1 MTWNWEKL
9 ILRALERYGLE
20 RQPWQILRHNENLT
34 VRVGEEYLLRIHRP
48 AAGIHME
55 PLLAG
60 ADLPALR
67 RTELALLRHLGRK
80 GLTVQRPLADRTG
93 RDVTLLPDG
102 TVATVLTWLPGD
114 PLDPQKLT
122 EALCLRLGA
131 MVAELHRAAADFQGG
146 AVLRYDP
153 ALCRRLRADFSRMYR
168 AGCLDRRRLSQL
180 EAACEAVAEDLTG
193 EEGTTIHADLSP
205 GNLLLTEQGPV
216 AIDFSLSGWGHPMLD
231 LAGLMGLTTKTAL
244 RQALAA
250 GFIAGGGRIDR
261 PMLDRCC
268 CLRALINLALYLES
282 RWREPAFVEGLEES
296 CRHVFRPLA
305 AGREIFREDLS
316 I

>member
-1 MTWNWEKL
+1 MTWNREEM

-20 RQPWQILRHNENLT
+20 RQPWKILRHNENLT
-34 VRVGEEYLLRIHRP
+34 VRVGEDYLLRIHRP
-48 AAGIHME
+48 AAGIHTE
-55 PLLAG
+55 PLLSG

-67 RTELALLRHLGRK
+67 RTELALLRHLGKK
-80 GLTVQRPLADRTG
+80 GLTVQRPITNLAG
-93 RDVTLLPDG
+93 QDVTQLPDG
-102 TVATVLTWLPGD
+102 TAATVLTWLPGE
-114 PLDPQKLT
+114 PLEPEILT

-131 MVAELHRAAADFQGG
+131 MVAELHRAAADFQG
-146 AVLRYDP
+146 AETLRYDP

-180 EAACEAVAEDLTG
+180 EAACDAVAEDLAG
-193 EEGTTIHADLSP
+193 GEGTTIHADLSP
-205 GNLLLTEQGPV
+205 GNLLLTERGPA

-231 LAGLMGLTTKTAL
+231 LAGLMGLTTKTEL

-250 GFIAGGGRIDR
+250 GFTAGGGQIDR

-282 RWREPAFVEGLEES
+282 RWREPAFEEGLEES
-296 CRHVFRPLA
+296 CRRVFRPLA

>member
-1 MTWNWEKL
+1 MTWNREEL

-20 RQPWQILRHNENLT
+20 RQPWRILRHNENLT
-34 VRVGEEYLLRIHRP
+34 VRVGEAYLLRIHRP

-55 PLLAG
+55 PLLSG
-60 ADLPALR
+60 TDPLALR
-67 RTELALLRHLGRK
+67 KTEVALLRHLDKK
-80 GLTVQRPLADRTG
+80 GLTVQRPLPDLEG

-102 TVATVLTWLPGD
+102 TAATMLTWLPGVS
-114 PLDPQKLT
+114 LDFGQLT

-131 MVAELHRAAADFQGG
+131 LTAELHRAAADFHG
-146 AVLRYDP
+146 AETLRYDR
-153 ALCRRLRADFSRMYR
+153 ALCSRLRGDFFRMYR
-168 AGCLDRRRLSQL
+168 TGCLDRRRLSQL
-180 EAACEAVAEDLTG
+180 EAACEAVAEGLTG
-193 EEGTTIHADLSP
+193 GEGTTIHADLSP
-205 GNLLLTEQGPV
+205 GNLLLTEQGPA

-231 LAGLMGLTTKTAL
+231 LAGLMGLTTKTEL

-250 GFIAGGGRIDR
+250 GFTAGGGQVDR

-268 CLRALINLALYLES
+268 CLRVLINLALYLES
-282 RWREPAFVEGLEES
+282 RWREPAFAEWLEES

>member
-1 MTWNWEKL
+1 MTWNREGL
-9 ILRALERYGLE
+9 ILQALERYGLE
-20 RQPWQILRHNENLT
+20 RQPWKILRHNENLT
-34 VRVGEEYLLRIHRP
+34 VRVGEDYLLRIHRP

-55 PLLAG
+55 PLLTG
-60 ADLPALR
+60 SDLPALR
-67 RTELALLRHLGRK
+67 RTELALLRHLDKK
-80 GLTVQRPLADRTG
+80 GLTVQRPLTDRTG
-93 RDVTLLPDG
+93 QDVTLLPDG
-102 TVATVLTWLPGD
+102 TAATVLTWLPGEYLK
-114 PLDPQKLT
+114 PGQLT

-131 MVAELHRAAADFQGG
+131 LIAELHRAAADFQGG
-146 AVLRYDP
+146 AVLRYGP
-153 ALCRRLRADFSRMYR
+153 ELCHRLRADFSRMYR

-180 EAACEAVAEDLTG
+180 EAACEAVAEGLTG
-193 EEGTTIHADLSP
+193 GEGTTIHADLSP
-205 GNLLLTEQGPV
+205 GNLVLTERGPV

-231 LAGLMGLTTKTAL
+231 LAGLMGLTTKAEL

-261 PMLDRCC
+261 SMLDRCC

-282 RWREPAFVEGLEES
+282 RWREPAFAEWLEES
-296 CRHVFRPLA
+296 CCSIFRPLA

>member
-1 MTWNWEKL
+1 MITSREEL

-20 RQPWQILRHNENLT
+20 GQPWRILRHNENLT
-34 VRVGEEYLLRIHRP
+34 VRVGEDYLLRIHRP
-48 AAGIHME
+48 VAEIHME

-67 RTELALLRHLGRK
+67 RTELALLWHLGRK
-80 GLTVQRPLADRTG
+80 GLTVQRPLPDLEG
-93 RDVTLLPDG
+93 RDVTLLSDG
-102 TVATVLTWLPGD
+102 TVATVLTWLPGE
-114 PLDPQKLT
+114 PLEPEKLT

-131 MVAELHRAAADFQGG
+131 LTAELHRAAADFQG
-146 AVLRYDP
+146 VEILRYDP

-168 AGCLDRRRLSQL
+168 AGCLDRRCLSRM
-180 EAACEAVAEDLTG
+180 EAACDAVAEGLTG
-193 EEGTTIHADLSP
+193 GEGTTIHADLSP
-205 GNLLLTEQGPV
+205 GNLLLTERDPV

-231 LAGLMGLTTKTAL
+231 LAGLMGLTAKTEL

-250 GFIAGGGRIDR
+250 GFTAGGGQIDR

-282 RWREPAFVEGLEES
+282 RWREPAFAKGLEES
-296 CRHVFRPLA
+296 CRRVFRPLA

>member
-1 MTWNWEKL
+1 MTWNREEL

-20 RQPWQILRHNENLT
+20 RQPWRILRHNENLT
-34 VRVGEEYLLRIHRP
+34 VRVGEAYLLRIHRP

-55 PLLAG
+55 PLLSG
-60 ADLPALR
+60 TDPLALR
-67 RTELALLRHLGRK
+67 KTEVALLRHLGKK

-102 TVATVLTWLPGD
+102 TAATMLTWLPGE
-114 PLDPQKLT
+114 PLAPEKLT

-131 MVAELHRAAADFQGG
+131 MVAELHRAAADFQG
-146 AVLRYDP
+146 AETLRYDR
-153 ALCRRLRADFSRMYR
+153 ALCSRLRADFSRMYR
-168 AGCLDRRRLSQL
+168 AGCLDRRRLSLL
-180 EAACEAVAEDLTG
+180 EAACDVVAEGLTSG
-193 EEGTTIHADLSP
+193 EGTTIHADLSL
-205 GNLLLTEQGPV
+205 GNLLLTEQGPA

-231 LAGLMGLTTKTAL
+231 LAGLMGLTTKTEL

-250 GFIAGGGRIDR
+250 GFTAGGGRIDR

-268 CLRALINLALYLES
+268 CLRVLINLALYLES
-282 RWREPAFVEGLEES
+282 RWREPAFAEWLEES